1 MSSALMIWWSGLCAA
16 AAINIAAWVLAA
28 WQLKRLKAGTPADI
42 HAVRVRL
49 LWLAAIYVLGCGFR
63 SVFPMLDVPR
73 ICLHDTWISRII
85 IGRSVATLA
94 ELSFAAQLALLLRVA
109 SVAPGGGIAAVASRL
124 VVPFVLL
131 AELFCWT
138 AVLRENYLMHAFEN
152 SLWTLM
158 AVLASA
164 AFLALRLRA
173 VDQRRGFFGL
183 AIACA
188 TGYVAYMVFV
198 DVPMYVSRWHTD
210 LATHHQYLSLS
221 AGFAEILQ
229 RCTVMREWSA
239 WRHDVPWL
247 SLYFTV
253 AVWISIALVHA
264 PLGGA
269 SRVTNSDVRGNGKR
283 RTAPARGAGL
293 G

>member
-1 MSSALMIWWSGLCAA
+1 MIWWSGLCAA
-16 AAINIAAWVLAA
+16 AAINIVAWVLAA
-28 WQLKRLKAGTPADI
+28 RQLKRLKACTPADI
-42 HAVRVRL
+42 HAVRMRL

-85 IGRSVATLA
+85 IGRSVATIA

-109 SVAPGGGIAAVASRL
+109 SVAAGGGIAAVASRL

-131 AELFCWT
+131 AELSCWT
-138 AVLRENYLMHAFEN
+138 AVLRENYLMHALEN

-173 VDQRRGFFGL
+173 VDQRRRFFGL

-188 TGYVAYMVFV
+188 TAYVAYMVFL

-221 AGFAEILQ
+221 AGFGEILQ

-264 PLGGA
+264 PIGSA
-269 SRVTNSDVRGNGKR
+269 SRPSQGSAPTTR
-283 RTAPARGAGL
+283 RR
-293 G
+293 

>member
-16 AAINIAAWVLAA
+16 AAINIVAWVLAA
-28 WQLKRLKAGTPADI
+28 WHLKCRKAGMSADI

-73 ICLHDTWISRII
+73 ICLHDTWVSRIV
-85 IGRSVATLA
+85 IGRSVATIA
-94 ELSFAAQLALLLRVA
+94 ELSLAAQLALLLRVA

-131 AELFCWT
+131 AELFCWS
-138 AVLRENYLMHAFEN
+138 AVLRRNYLMHAFEN

-164 AFLALRLRA
+164 ALLSLRFRA
-173 VDQRRGFFGL
+173 VDQRKRVFFGL

-188 TGYVAYMVFV
+188 TGYVAYMGFL

-210 LATHHQYLSLS
+210 LAAHRQYLSLS
-221 AGFAEILQ
+221 AGFGEILQ
-229 RCTVMREWSA
+229 RCTVRREWSA
-239 WRHDVPWL
+239 WRQDVPWL

-253 AVWISIALVHA
+253 AVWISIALTHA
-264 PLGGA
+264 PIGSAGRAGGP
-269 SRVTNSDVRGNGKR
+269 RQED
-283 RTAPARGAGL
+283 
-293 G
+293 

>member
-1 MSSALMIWWSGLCAA
+1 MIWWSGLCAA

>member
-1 MSSALMIWWSGLCAA
+1 MSSALTIWWSGLCAA

-28 WQLKRLKAGTPADI
+28 WQPKRLKAGTPADI
-42 HAVRVRL
+42 HAERVRL

-109 SVAPGGGIAAVASRL
+109 SVAPGGGIAVVASRL

-173 VDQRRGFFGL
+173 ADQRRRFFGL

-188 TGYVAYMVFV
+188 TGYVAYMVFL

-269 SRVTNSDVRGNGKR
+269 SQVTNSELAHSSAATTR
-283 RTAPARGAGL
+283 
-293 G
+293 

>member
-1 MSSALMIWWSGLCAA
+1 VEHSSTDTPQVCAA
-16 AAINIAAWVLAA
+16 AAINIVAWVLAA
-28 WQLKRLKAGTPADI
+28 WQLQRLKAGTPVAI

-73 ICLHDTWISRII
+73 ICLHDNWISRII

-109 SVAPGGGIAAVASRL
+109 SVAPGGGIAVVASRL

-173 VDQRRGFFGL
+173 VDQRRRFFGL

-188 TGYVAYMVFV
+188 TGYVAYMGFV

-247 SLYFTV
+247 SLYFTI

-264 PLGGA
+264 PIGAA
-269 SRVTNSDVRGNGKR
+269 SRVTNSDGRGNGKR

>member
-16 AAINIAAWVLAA
+16 AAINIVAWALAA
-28 WQLKRLKAGTPADI
+28 WQLKRRKECTPADI

-63 SVFPMLDVPR
+63 SVYPMLDVPR

-85 IGRSVATLA
+85 IGRSVATIA

-109 SVAPGGGIAAVASRL
+109 SVATGGGIAAVASRL
-124 VVPFVLL
+124 IVPLVLF
-131 AELFCWT
+131 AELCCWT
-138 AVLRENYLMHAFEN
+138 AVLRGNYLMHALEN

-158 AVLASA
+158 AVLVFA
-164 AFLALRLRA
+164 AFLSLRFRT
-173 VDQRRGFFGL
+173 VDRRRRFFGL

-188 TGYVAYMVFV
+188 TGYVAYMGFF
-198 DVPMYVSRWHTD
+198 DVPMYVSRWHSD
-210 LATHHQYLSLS
+210 LAAHHQYLSLS
-221 AGFAEILQ
+221 AGFGEILQ

-239 WRHDVPWL
+239 WRQDVPWL

-253 AVWISIALVHA
+253 AVWISIALAHA
-264 PLGGA
+264 PVGSATRL
-269 SRVTNSDVRGNGKR
+269 RQVD
-283 RTAPARGAGL
+283 
-293 G
+293 

>member
-1 MSSALMIWWSGLCAA
+1 MIWWSGLCAA
-16 AAINIAAWVLAA
+16 AAINIVAWMFAA
-28 WQLKRLKAGTPADI
+28 WQLKRRKAGMPADI

-73 ICLHDTWISRII
+73 LCLHDTWISRII
-85 IGRSVATLA
+85 VGRSVATIA

-109 SVAPGGGIAAVASRL
+109 SVAAGGGLAAVASRL
-124 VVPFVLL
+124 VVPLVLF
-131 AELFCWT
+131 AELCCWT
-138 AVLRENYLMHAFEN
+138 AVLRGNYLMHALEN

-188 TGYVAYMVFV
+188 TAYVAYMVFL

-210 LATHHQYLSLS
+210 LAAHHQYLSLS
-221 AGFAEILQ
+221 AGFGEILQ

-253 AVWISIALVHA
+253 AVWISIALVRA
-264 PLGGA
+264 PIGSAIRPTQG
-269 SRVTNSDVRGNGKR
+269 D
-283 RTAPARGAGL
+283 
-293 G
+293 

>member
-1 MSSALMIWWSGLCAA
+1 
-16 AAINIAAWVLAA
+16 
-28 WQLKRLKAGTPADI
+28 
-42 HAVRVRL
+42 
-49 LWLAAIYVLGCGFR
+49 
-63 SVFPMLDVPR
+63 MLDVPR

>member
-1 MSSALMIWWSGLCAA
+1 MSRALMIWWSGLCAA
-16 AAINIAAWVLAA
+16 AAINIVAWLLAA
-28 WQLKRLKAGTPADI
+28 WQLKRRKAGTPADI
-42 HAVRVRL
+42 HAVRVQL

-73 ICLHDTWISRII
+73 ICLHDTWISRIVV
-85 IGRSVATLA
+85 GRSVATVA

-109 SVAPGGGIAAVASRL
+109 SVAEGGRIAAVASRL
-124 VVPFVLL
+124 VVPSVLF

-138 AVLRENYLMHAFEN
+138 AVLTENYLMHALEN

-158 AVLASA
+158 AVLTSA
-164 AFLALRLRA
+164 AFVSLRVRAL
-173 VDQRRGFFGL
+173 DRRRRFFGL

-188 TGYVAYMVFV
+188 TGYVAYMGFF

-210 LATHHQYLSLS
+210 LAAHHQYLSLNT
-221 AGFAEILQ
+221 GFGQILQ

-239 WRHDVPWL
+239 WRQDVPWL

-253 AVWISIALVHA
+253 AVWISIAFPHA
-264 PLGGA
+264 PLGSATGP
-269 SRVTNSDVRGNGKR
+269 RHGN
-283 RTAPARGAGL
+283 
-293 G
+293 

>member
-1 MSSALMIWWSGLCAA
+1 MSSALTIWWWGLCTA
-16 AAINIAAWVLAA
+16 AAINIVAWVFAA
-28 WQLKRLKAGTPADI
+28 RRLKRRKACTPADI
-42 HAVRVRL
+42 YAMRVRL

-85 IGRSVATLA
+85 VGRSVATVA

-109 SVAPGGGIAAVASRL
+109 SVAAGGGTAAVASRL
-124 VVPFVLL
+124 VVPIISL

-138 AVLRENYLMHAFEN
+138 AVLTANYLMHALEN

-158 AVLASA
+158 AVLVTA
-164 AFLALRLRA
+164 AFVSLQVRG
-173 VDQRRGFFGL
+173 VDQRRRFFGL

-188 TGYVAYMVFV
+188 TGYIAYMGFL

-210 LATHHQYLSLS
+210 LAAHHQYLSLS
-221 AGFAEILQ
+221 AGVGEILQ
-229 RCTVMREWSA
+229 RCTVTREWAA
-239 WRHDVPWL
+239 WRQDVPWL

-253 AVWISIALVHA
+253 AVWISIALAYA
-264 PLGGA
+264 PVGSATGP
-269 SRVTNSDVRGNGKR
+269 RQGD
-283 RTAPARGAGL
+283 
-293 G
+293 

>member
-1 MSSALMIWWSGLCAA
+1 MSRALMIWWSGLCAA
-16 AAINIAAWVLAA
+16 AAINIVAWVLAA
-28 WQLKRLKAGTPADI
+28 WQLKRLKAGTPTNI

-49 LWLAAIYVLGCGFR
+49 LWFAAIYVLGCGFR

-173 VDQRRGFFGL
+173 ADQRRGFFGL

-188 TGYVAYMVFV
+188 TGYVAYMVFL

-221 AGFAEILQ
+221 AGFGEILQ

-239 WRHDVPWL
+239 WRHDVAWL

-269 SRVTNSDVRGNGKR
+269 SRFTNSELAQSWAVTTR
-283 RTAPARGAGL
+283 RR
-293 G
+293 